1 MKDGHFVQFPNAFG
15 KKKASHHIVKEY
27 SHMWSATTPLVFRSL
42 ERAILEKH
50 QQRLIGNAKDGIVA
64 IQLSL
69 ELVILLHICEV
80 LLVEVTLFVY
90 FPLNIIQSLQIVWV

>member
-1 MKDGHFVQFPNAFG
+1 
-15 KKKASHHIVKEY
+15 
-27 SHMWSATTPLVFRSL
+27 MWSATTPLVFRSL
-42 ERAILEKH
+42 ERTVLEKH
-50 QQRLIGNAKDGIVA
+50 QQSLIGNAKDGIVA